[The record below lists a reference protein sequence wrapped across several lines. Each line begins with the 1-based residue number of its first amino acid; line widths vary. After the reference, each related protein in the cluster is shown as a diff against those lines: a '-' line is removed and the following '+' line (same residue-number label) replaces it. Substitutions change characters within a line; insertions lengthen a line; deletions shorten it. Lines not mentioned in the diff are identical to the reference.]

1 MANTFS
7 TMVRLA
13 FKDYWHE
20 FLLSAC
26 AVLGL
31 AAVLTPLL
39 VLYGVKF
46 GVVQTLT
53 ERLRNDP
60 RNLEI
65 SPVVSGR
72 YTPEYLAQLAA
83 HPDVAFVLPRTRS
96 IAATMDLS
104 LGEPIGEASGAAR
117 DKASGEASGVGR
129 ARAQLVASLEP
140 TATGDPLLLRFG
152 AAAPSMPQNP
162 AKEAIGVTLS
172 ASAAEKLHVKQ
183 GDILNGKV
191 ERRFQNKVQ
200 TARVALRVTA
210 VLPLAAQ
217 QKDVA
222 YVPLPL
228 MEATEDYRDGRAVP
242 ELGTQNGWTGEP
254 RPQEARVYP
263 GFRLYVRSLDDV
275 MPLRQ
280 AFAVQKLDV
289 YTHAEEIEQ
298 VTALARALNLIFGLI
313 CAATA
318 IGFLASTASSVLASI
333 KRKQRILGLL
343 RLNGFTTDR
352 LLLFPLVQS
361 LLTALFGTAL
371 AAGVYG
377 VAAFVINTL
386 FSASVSGLEQVCLL
400 LPVHFLITFAAV
412 AGLALLAA
420 LGPALRAARIEPS
433 EVIREI

>member
-1 MANTFS
+1 MAANTWT
-7 TMVRLA
+7 TMLRLA
-13 FKDYWHE
+13 CKDYWHE

-65 SPVVSGR
+65 SPVISGR
-72 YTPEYLAQLAA
+72 YTPEYLARLAA

-104 LGEPIGEASGAAR
+104 AGNGDAR
-117 DKASGEASGVGR
+117 SV
-129 ARAQLVASLEP
+129 LVASLEP
-140 TATGDPLLLRFG
+140 TAEGDPLLLRFG
-152 AAAPSMPQNP
+152 AAVPSMPQSP
-162 AKEAIGVTLS
+162 ETEAIGVTLS
-172 ASAAEKLHVKQ
+172 SSAAEKLHLKQ
-183 GDILNGKV
+183 GDALNGKV
-191 ERRFQNKVQ
+191 ERRFQGKVQ
-200 TARVALRVTA
+200 TARVALRVAA

-242 ELGTQNGWTGEP
+242 ELGAQNGWTGEP
-254 RPQEARVYP
+254 RPQGERVYP
-263 GFRLYVRSLDDV
+263 GFRLYARSLDHV
-275 MPLRQ
+275 MQLRE
-280 AFAVQKLDV
+280 AFAAQKLDV

-298 VTALARALNLIFGLI
+298 VTALARALNLIFALI

-318 IGFLASTASSVLASI
+318 IGFLASTASSVLAGI
-333 KRKQRILGLL
+333 KRKERVLGLL
-343 RLNGFTTDR
+343 RLHGFTTGK
-352 LLLFPLVQS
+352 LMLFPLAQS
-361 LLTALFGTAL
+361 LLTALAGTAL
-371 AAGVYG
+371 ASGVYG
-377 VAAFVINTL
+377 VAAFAINKL
-386 FSASVSGLEQVCLL
+386 FSASVTGMEQVCLL
-400 LPVHFLITFAAV
+400 LPEHFVLAFAAV
-412 AGLALLAA
+412 SGLALLAA
-420 LGPALRAARIEPS
+420 LAPALRAARVEPS

>member
-7 TMVRLA
+7 TILRLA
-13 FKDYWHE
+13 CKDYWHE

-31 AAVLTPLL
+31 AAVLTPLM

-104 LGEPIGEASGAAR
+104 ANDANGETSR
-117 DKASGEASGVGR
+117 L
-129 ARAQLVASLEP
+129 QLVASLEP

-152 AAAPSMPQNP
+152 AAAPLMPQNP
-162 AKEAIGVTLS
+162 AAEAIGVTLS
-172 ASAAEKLHVKQ
+172 ASAAEKLRVKQ
-183 GDILNGKV
+183 GDTLNGKV
-191 ERRFQNKVQ
+191 ERRFQGKVQ
-200 TARVALRVTA
+200 TARVVLRVAA

-254 RPQEARVYP
+254 RPQEARIYP
-263 GFRLYVRSLDDV
+263 GFRLYARNLEDV
-275 MPLRQ
+275 MPLRH
-280 AFAVQKLDV
+280 AFAAQKLDV

-298 VTALARALNLIFGLI
+298 VTALARALNMIFALI
-313 CAATA
+313 CGATA

-343 RLNGFTTDR
+343 RLNGFTTGR
-352 LLLFPLVQS
+352 LVLFPLVQS

-377 VAAFVINTL
+377 VAAFVINSL

-400 LPVHFLITFAAV
+400 LPQHFLITFAAV

>member
-1 MANTFS
+1 MAANTWT
-7 TMVRLA
+7 TMLRLA
-13 FKDYWHE
+13 CKDYWHE

-65 SPVVSGR
+65 SPVISGR
-72 YTPEYLAQLAA
+72 YTPEYLAKLAA

-104 LGEPIGEASGAAR
+104 AGNGDAR
-117 DKASGEASGVGR
+117 SV
-129 ARAQLVASLEP
+129 LVASLEP
-140 TATGDPLLLRFG
+140 TAEGDPLLLRFG
-152 AAAPSMPQNP
+152 AAVPTMPQSP
-162 AKEAIGVTLS
+162 DTEAIGVTLS
-172 ASAAEKLHVKQ
+172 ASAAEKLHLKQ
-183 GDILNGKV
+183 GDTLNGKV
-191 ERRFQNKVQ
+191 ERRFQGKVQ
-200 TARVALRVTA
+200 TARVALRVAA

-242 ELGTQNGWTGEP
+242 ELGAQNGWTGEP
-254 RPQEARVYP
+254 RPQGERVYP
-263 GFRLYVRSLDDV
+263 GFRLYARGLDHV
-275 MPLRQ
+275 MPLRE
-280 AFAVQKLDV
+280 AFAAQKLDV

-298 VTALARALNLIFGLI
+298 VTALARALNLIFALI
-313 CAATA
+313 CAATG
-318 IGFLASTASSVLASI
+318 IGFLASTASNVLAGI
-333 KRKQRILGLL
+333 KRKERVLALL
-343 RLNGFTTDR
+343 RLHGFTTGK
-352 LLLFPLVQS
+352 LMLFPLAQS
-361 LLTALFGTAL
+361 LLTALAGTAL
-371 AAGVYG
+371 ASGVYG
-377 VAAFVINTL
+377 VAAFAINRL
-386 FSASVSGLEQVCLL
+386 FSASVTGMEQVCLL
-400 LPVHFLITFAAV
+400 LPEHFALAFAAV
-412 AGLALLAA
+412 SGLALLAA
-420 LGPALRAARIEPS
+420 LAPALRAARVEPS

>member
-1 MANTFS
+1 MAANTWT
-7 TMVRLA
+7 TMLRLA
-13 FKDYWHE
+13 CKDYWHE

-104 LGEPIGEASGAAR
+104 KGEGDS
-117 DKASGEASGVGR
+117 R
-129 ARAQLVASLEP
+129 ALAVASLEP
-140 TATGDPLLLRFG
+140 TADGDPLLVRFG

-162 AKEAIGVTLS
+162 ATDAIGITLS
-172 ASAAEKLHVKQ
+172 ASAAEKLHAKQ
-183 GDILNGKV
+183 GDNLNGKV
-191 ERRFQNKVQ
+191 ERRFQGKVQ
-200 TARVALRVTA
+200 TARVALRVAA

-242 ELGTQNGWTGEP
+242 EFGAQNGWLGDP
-254 RPQEARVYP
+254 RPQGERIYP
-263 GFRLYVRSLDDV
+263 GFRLYARSLDDV
-275 MPLRQ
+275 MQLRQ
-280 AFAVQKLDV
+280 AFAAQKLDV

-298 VTALARALNLIFGLI
+298 VTALARALNLIFALI
-313 CAATA
+313 CAATG
-318 IGFLASTASSVLASI
+318 IGFLASTASSVMAGI
-333 KRKQRILGLL
+333 KRKERILGLL
-343 RLNGFTTDR
+343 RLYGFTTGK
-352 LLLFPLVQS
+352 LLLFPLAQS
-361 LLTALFGTAL
+361 LLTALLGTAL
-371 AAGVYG
+371 AAGVYA
-377 VAAFVINTL
+377 VAAFVINRL
-386 FSASVSGLEQVCLL
+386 FSASVTGMEQVCLL
-400 LPVHFLITFAAV
+400 LPQHFLLAFAAV
-412 AGLALLAA
+412 SGLALLAA
-420 LGPALRAARIEPS
+420 FGPALRAARIEPS